1 MEVIL
6 KANELLNGNHHLLNI
21 IFSYLGQ
28 SQSAK
33 VLKEL
38 TNDEDM
44 NAEINGRLDF
54 TNLSPLYPSIY
65 FTMRRWSNRVY
76 NVRKYDVLNIPRF
89 KVDCLQIED
98 DVDCERC
105 NKLLTY
111 PERENYEG
119 YCEYCY
125 GKVYK
130 MLDGLDEV
138 DRAYKMCCIREDGG
152 SEPDTE
158 PDDEWWSETDE
169 D

>member
-1 MEVIL
+1 MDIL
-6 KANELLNGNHHLLNI
+6 LQADKYLNGNHHLLNI
-21 IFSYLGQ
+21 IFSYLGE
-28 SQSAK
+28 SPSAK
-33 VLKEL
+33 VMKEL

-76 NVRKYDVLNIPRF
+76 NVRKYDVLNIPRY

-111 PERENYEG
+111 PERENYGE
-119 YCEYCY
+119 YCEKCY
-125 GKVYK
+125 GWVYK
-130 MLDGLDEV
+130 MRSESDE
-138 DRAYKMCCIREDGG
+138 ETEP
-152 SEPDTE
+152 EPDEDT
-158 PDDEWWSETDE
+158 DDSDEWETDE
-169 D
+169 DEM